1 MSFKP
6 YPDRGRWYG
15 LAVVL
20 ALGLLDIFLVSQL
33 LGRPVDGLS
42 FVLAVTV
49 LGSLV
54 VMGYLAYRTFGAW
67 TLEYWVDR
75 NAVTLVWGAARQ
87 IVPLSR
93 IQRILAATPA
103 APSAATSG
111 RPAGIWHWPCPE
123 RRRYPVAGI
132 GMVNAYATRPL
143 AEQII
148 LVTDEESFGLSPID
162 APGLMQ
168 ALQQRHA
175 LGPARLASMELRR
188 PPVWTW
194 ALWRDRGALFL
205 MAAGLLGVLVMF
217 GVLCFRFP
225 YLSSDLPLHFDVTG
239 RPDRIAEKSGLFA
252 LPLIGLVTWLF
263 NTAAGIWLYRHVQRG
278 AAYLLWGGA
287 LVVQAVAALA
297 LFNLMRW

>member
-1 MSFKP
+1 VSFKP
-6 YPDRGRWYG
+6 YSDNGRWYG
-15 LAVVL
+15 LVVVL
-20 ALGLLDIFLVSQL
+20 ALGLLDLFLVWRL
-33 LGRPVDGLS
+33 FDRPVDGLS
-42 FVLAVTV
+42 FVLGLVV

-54 VMGYLAYRTFGAW
+54 VMGYVGYRTFGTW

-75 NAVTLVWGAARQ
+75 NAVTLVWGPARQ
-87 IVPLSR
+87 IVPLPR
-93 IQRILAATPA
+93 IQRILTGTTAS
-103 APSAATSG
+103 PSQ
-111 RPAGIWHWPCPE
+111 PPGIWHWPCPE
-123 RRRYPVAGI
+123 RRRYYAAGV

-148 LVTDEESFGLSPID
+148 LVTDAECFGLSPTD
-162 APGLMQ
+162 AQGLVQ

-175 LGPARLASMELRR
+175 LGAARLVPMELRR

-194 ALWRDRGALFL
+194 TLWRDRAALFL
-205 MAAGLLGVLVMF
+205 MAAGLLGLLLMF

-239 RPDRIAEKSGLFA
+239 LPDRIADKSGLFA
-252 LPLIGLVTWLF
+252 LPMIGLVTWIF
-263 NTAAGIWLYRHVQRG
+263 NTLVGVWLYRHVQRG

-287 LVVQAVAALA
+287 LAVEAIAALA